1 MMDKIRLLIADK
13 SPLFLQGLQSVLENE
28 PNIMVISVCCTGEEV
43 IKKAKEYNPDV
54 IMIGSELSGCGDID
68 IIQNIHIEMPK
79 INIIALS
86 SSEKIEEFICCI
98 RDGAKGYISKNS
110 STESF
115 VKIISLIA
123 DGDVIISPPLA
134 TKLLEEFT
142 LLEKYEKDTAKIED
156 SKKLSKRE
164 QEVLSLVAQ
173 GFSNKEIA
181 EALFISEQTVKTHM
195 RNVMAKL
202 HLHNRMRAIIAARA
216 TQPFPNDKNQV
227 EN

>member
-1 MMDKIRLLIADK
+1 
-13 SPLFLQGLQSVLENE
+13 
-28 PNIMVISVCCTGEEV
+28 
-43 IKKAKEYNPDV
+43 
-54 IMIGSELSGCGDID
+54 MIGSELSGCGDID

-79 INIIALS
+79 INIIALF
-86 SSEKIEEFICCI
+86 SSEKIEEGIYYI
-98 RDGAKGYISKNS
+98 RAGAKGYISKNS

-115 VKIISLIA
+115 LKIISLIA